1 MQPGDVLGLLIVV
14 GSIASVIILRGPL
27 GRALA
32 DRLAGRAGA
41 PDAAGQRALDV
52 AERTAAEMDE
62 LRGRLAEIEERQDF
76 TERVLARQSDRPR
89 IEGER

>member
-1 MQPGDVLGLLIVV
+1 MQPGDVLGLLILV
-14 GSIASVIILRGPL
+14 GGIASVIILRGPL

-32 DRLAGRAGA
+32 ERLAGRAGA

-62 LRGRLAEIEERQDF
+62 LRGRLAEVEERQDF
-76 TERVLARQSDRPR
+76 TERVLARHKEPPA